1 MILSQ
6 QELEWEWKHG
16 AIGFDPDIKIEQIGE
31 SSIDLR
37 LDSNLLVAEICAGVS
52 LDLRFAEKIE
62 ANVFGSWEE
71 YSKDSP
77 LKLKP
82 REFAIGYTHEHLF
95 MPSHLRAEIQARS
108 HHARLGLQIH
118 LSAPHIHPRWNGKII
133 LEIVNHNTVTL
144 ELYPEDKVCQV
155 IFHRMSRPL
164 D

>member
-1 MILSQ
+1 MILSR
-6 QELEWEWKHG
+6 QELIWEWEHG
-16 AIGFDPDIKIEQIGE
+16 AIGFHPKIEKEQIGD

-37 LDSNLLVAEICAGVS
+37 LDPMILVAEVRKGIS
-52 LDLRFAEKIE
+52 LDLRLADSIDFRA
-62 ANVFGSWEE
+62 FGDWEQCSE
-71 YSKDSP
+71 DKP
-77 LKLKP
+77 VKLKP
-82 REFAIGYTHEHLF
+82 RQFALGYTYEHLS

-108 HHARLGLQIH
+108 HHAQLGLQIH

-144 ELYPEDKVCQV
+144 ELYPKDKVCQV